1 MEEYK
6 AFATALR
13 KAIDEHEENQA
24 TIAKKIGVSSSTL
37 SEWLQG
43 KYIPKFNKFPD
54 IKRVLGVDPFQ
65 YFGVPEYEMKE
76 IVPPHKVM
84 EAESY
89 SNYLSEKESDAL
101 LSQVKELAETL
112 GFSDD
117 VVFTRDLKGIIEAVN
132 DNPLYRMH
140 PYPYIGNPI
149 SKEKIED
156 SNFVRSLPTIM
167 LHDGMLGKHAKSKT
181 IFLAPMTDNGMN
193 KIFRKYS
200 IVAVDTGITLK
211 EVHNEDIVLYY
222 RNRKFF
228 VRRIYIDNS
237 EIDYTNYVMR
247 PESRIPVFTD
257 TVLKSKDFDLIGKV
271 VMYTTIL

>member
-13 KAIDEHEENQA
+13 KAIDEHEDNQA

-54 IKRVLGVDPFQ
+54 IKSVLGVDPFQ
-65 YFGVPEYEMKE
+65 YFGGPYKTVSTHDMA
-76 IVPPHKVM
+76 VS
-84 EAESY
+84 ESHGV
-89 SNYLSEKESDAL
+89 YLSTQQSDAI

-112 GFSDD
+112 GVADD
-117 VVFTRDLKGIIEAVN
+117 VVGKDLKSIIEAVN

-149 SKEKIED
+149 SKDKIED
-156 SNFVRSLPTIM
+156 LNFVRSLPSIAV
-167 LHDGMLGKHAKSKT
+167 HDGMLGKHAKSKT
-181 IFLAPMTDNGMN
+181 IFLVPVTDNGMN
-193 KIFRKYS
+193 KLFKKYS
-200 IVAVDTGITLK
+200 IVAVDTGVTLK
-211 EVHNEDIVLYY
+211 EVHNEDIVLYF

-228 VRRIYIDNS
+228 IRRIYIDNS
-237 EIDYTNYVMR
+237 DINCSNYVMR